1 MRVVAVSCTG
11 STEPPVVDVLKALA
25 QFVGAAA
32 EVVPTVVAHAHIA
45 AGEAASALL
54 MVSARLQAESPVVDG
69 MTCVA
74 VGTGDAFDAFG
85 EFVNAA

>member
-1 MRVVAVSCTG
+1 MVACTG
-11 STEPPVVDVLKALA
+11 PAELPVVDLLKALA

-32 EVVPTVVAHAHIA
+32 EVVPTVVADADIA

-54 MVSARLQAESPVVDG
+54 MVLAGLQAESPVVDG

-74 VGTGDAFDAFG
+74 LGTGDTFDACR
-85 EFVNAA
+85 EFVDAA